1 MLQDQG
7 QDLDHLPV
15 ATWRFEQMLLQRP
28 EGRRHFGKGGTVTQ
42 GPGFALEDG
51 QIMPP
56 IIDRPAETIMRAG
69 EDPAMF
75 AFAAM
80 VDRMKTEERFDELF
94 HVDDDNFR
102 PYHHHPSFDIRFSF
116 RWRKTVEDAWTYGA
130 IPFSHTY
137 KPRPQYGASV
147 PKRQPSAA
155 KRQAALQEYIG
166 REWERLYGTALC
178 TVRDFFQAGG
188 DGSSIPEPFRAVTDS
203 QGYLNNFSARWW
215 RGRDDGQALARNAV
229 YPELAGVRDFRVSH
243 AAPLSANDCLPR
255 IMTVSPA
262 LRGSLASGSPR
273 RPGQG
278 HDHAISIL
286 WFPERTG

>member
-1 MLQDQG
+1 MGEINLSHREKDALKAIDG
-7 QDLDHLPV
+7 REL
-15 ATWRFEQMLLQRP
+15 EQAIKR
-28 EGRRHFGKGGTVTQ
+28 
-42 GPGFALEDG
+42 ALEAESATELRRLRLEDCG
-51 QIMPP
+51 LFVASKLNSFETDLRRLREAKS
-56 IIDRPAETIMRAG
+56 DRKVEEALWSAKRSGTALSY
-69 EDPAMF
+69 

-130 IPFSHTY
+130 ITFSHTY

-188 DGSSIPEPFRAVTDS
+188 DGSSIPETFRAVTDS

-215 RGRDDGQALARNAV
+215 RGETTDK
-229 YPELAGVRDFRVSH
+229 P
-243 AAPLSANDCLPR
+243 
-255 IMTVSPA
+255 
-262 LRGSLASGSPR
+262 
-273 RPGQG
+273 
-278 HDHAISIL
+278 
-286 WFPERTG
+286 